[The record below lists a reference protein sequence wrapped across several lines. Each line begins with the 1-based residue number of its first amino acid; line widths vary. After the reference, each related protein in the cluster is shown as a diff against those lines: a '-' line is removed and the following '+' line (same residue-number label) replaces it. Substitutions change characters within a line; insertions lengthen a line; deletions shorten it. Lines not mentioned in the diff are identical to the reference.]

1 MGVSCIDLVT
11 LADAKGTIII
21 RRTCFDCQLA
31 VQYKEVVRDL
41 AVGVPS
47 VYRQSI
53 SDSWLGNFKRMSGS
67 SGLKVQAAIAC

>member
-21 RRTCFDCQLA
+21 RRTCFDRQLA

-41 AVGVPS
+41 AVGVP
-47 VYRQSI
+47 RN
-53 SDSWLGNFKRMSGS
+53 DLAGR
-67 SGLKVQAAIAC
+67 